1 MYQRIML
8 AVDGSK
14 PAALALKEAVK
25 LGKALGCEVHLV
37 HVVDDGAAA
46 DDVGYFEPAAANPK
60 LLDAGRDYLQRAA
73 AELSAAG
80 VAHSERLIEEPFA
93 PTDIAV
99 TIDQAAR
106 EASVDLIVMGTHG
119 RRGVR
124 RLLMGSVAEGVLR
137 LSRVPVLLVQGEDDG
152 PAFRLGRPSQA

>member
-1 MYQRIML
+1 MYRRIML
-8 AVDGSK
+8 AVDGST
-14 PAALALKEAVK
+14 PAALALKEAIR
-25 LGKALGCEVHLV
+25 LGKALACEVHLV
-37 HVVDDGAAA
+37 HVVDDAGAAY
-46 DDVGYFEPAAANPK
+46 DLGYFEPAAVNQK
-60 LLDAGRDYLQRAA
+60 LLDAGRDYLRRAA
-73 AELSAAG
+73 AELAAAG

-106 EASVDLIVMGTHG
+106 EASADIIVMGTHG

-137 LSRVPVLLVQGEDDG
+137 LSRVPVLLVQGEDDS
-152 PAFRLGRPSQA
+152 PAFSLRRSSQA

>member
-1 MYQRIML
+1 MYRRIML
-8 AVDGSK
+8 AVDGST
-14 PAALALKEAVK
+14 PAALALKEAIK
-25 LGKALGCEVHLV
+25 LGKALSCEVHLV
-37 HVVDDGAAA
+37 HVIDDAGAA
-46 DDVGYFEPAAANPK
+46 DDVGYFAPAAANQK

-73 AELSAAG
+73 AELATAG

-93 PTDIAV
+93 PGGIAI

-106 EASVDLIVMGTHG
+106 EASVDIIVMGTHG

-152 PAFRLGRPSQA
+152 PAFSLRRSSQA